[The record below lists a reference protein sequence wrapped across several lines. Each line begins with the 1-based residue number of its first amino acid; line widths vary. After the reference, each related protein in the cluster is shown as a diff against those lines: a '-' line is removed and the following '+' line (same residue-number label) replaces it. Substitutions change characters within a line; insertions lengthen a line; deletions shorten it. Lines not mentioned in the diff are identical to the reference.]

1 MTILRKTLA
10 SALLIVLTVIA
21 SPAAAPRPPAP
32 LADLLDRASGYVRG
46 FVVEF
51 STVVAEEKYVQ
62 DSHPAPDAAG
72 FGLTRSFSQAA
83 PRHIELR
90 SDFLFVR
97 TDPRAD
103 WLTFRDV
110 FAVDGREVRD
120 RRARLAKLFEES
132 AIDAVDQAAR
142 IAQESFR
149 YNLGTGQRTIADPL
163 LALTFLEPAFR
174 TRFAF
179 TLGAID
185 LARGRDVWIVKFE
198 ERSRP
203 TIIRDIDN
211 HDAPASGR
219 LWIDGATGRVVQ
231 TELKLRSGDRVM
243 TAFGY
248 DERLQLDVPVE
259 MRDIAWTGQTS
270 VTGVA
275 TYSNFR
281 RFDVQT
287 AEALR

>member
-1 MTILRKTLA
+1 MKLA
-10 SALLIVLTVIA
+10 GGLLIVLTLVA
-21 SPAAAPRPPAP
+21 APAAAPKSAAP
-32 LADLLDRASGYVRG
+32 LADVLDRATDYVRG
-46 FVVEF
+46 FVADF

-62 DSHPAPDAAG
+62 DSHPAPDAG
-72 FGLTRSFSQAA
+72 VIGDLRGFSQAS
-83 PRHIELR
+83 PRHLELR

-97 TDPRAD
+97 TDSQAD

-110 FAVDGREVRD
+110 FTVDGRAVRD
-120 RRARLAKLFEES
+120 RRARLAKLFEERAS
-132 AIDAVDQAAR
+132 DAVEQAAR
-142 IAQESFR
+142 IAEESFR
-149 YNLGTGQRTIADPL
+149 YTLGPRHRTIADPL

-174 TRFAF
+174 TRFSFA
-179 TLGAID
+179 LGAID
-185 LARGRDVWIVKFE
+185 VVRGADLWVVRFE

-203 TIIRDIDN
+203 TIIRDADR

-231 TELKLRSGDRVM
+231 TELKFRSGDRVM
-243 TAFGY
+243 TTFGY
-248 DERLQLDVPVE
+248 DERLQLDVPAE
-259 MRDIAWTGQTS
+259 MRDIAWVGQTS

-287 AEALR
+287 AESVR